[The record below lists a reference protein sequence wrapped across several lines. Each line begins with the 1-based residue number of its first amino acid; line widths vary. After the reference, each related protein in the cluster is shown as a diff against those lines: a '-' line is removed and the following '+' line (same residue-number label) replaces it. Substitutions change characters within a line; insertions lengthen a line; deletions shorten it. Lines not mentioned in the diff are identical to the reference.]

1 MSAANFGDVEFV
13 VRTMA
18 QTAVDNEK
26 YFGDLDA
33 VVGDGD
39 FGYSMSRG
47 FEKVIE
53 NWDTFDRTD
62 IGTFLK
68 KVAIV
73 ITSRIGGTSGPIW
86 GTAFLRAGT
95 TAGDSNELSRE
106 DVVAM
111 LRRELV
117 GQFPFFF
124 SYTVLLPV
132 RDAILYLLPQSSNR
146 YSTVFWW
153 GDAAAIVLALSIVF
167 EISWHFMRSYP
178 FLRLFLR
185 VLWISAVVAFAVALT
200 MLLWTKGPV
209 GTDLALEWII
219 LTERSARF
227 LQVCLLIVAI
237 ALMSRLGLTWQNYS
251 VGIAAGF
258 GVYAA
263 LDLALLELRAHLHA
277 VTVTAFVLMRSA
289 AYNLGVAIWAFYFL
303 RPQGGKPVGSL
314 PGTDLANWNNALTEH
329 VNKWYRH

>member
-1 MSAANFGDVEFV
+1 MNFSRLATSVLWFV
-13 VRTMA
+13 PMA
-18 QTAVDNEK
+18 MQC
-26 YFGDLDA
+26 
-33 VVGDGD
+33 
-39 FGYSMSRG
+39 
-47 FEKVIE
+47 
-53 NWDTFDRTD
+53 
-62 IGTFLK
+62 
-68 KVAIV
+68 AIV
-73 ITSRIGGTSGPIW
+73 
-86 GTAFLRAGT
+86 L
-95 TAGDSNELSRE
+95 
-106 DVVAM
+106 VM

-132 RDAILYLLPQSSNR
+132 RDAILYFLPQSSNR

-153 GDAAAIVLALSIVF
+153 GDAAAILLALSIVF

-185 VLWISAVVAFAVALT
+185 VLWISAVVACSAALA